1 MKKVS
6 PKENTSSEQ
15 FEKELD
21 EFFQDRAE
29 FRSSN
34 FSDKSKTQSSSER
47 DDKDDVDPTQ
57 MSGCCMTGCSDCP
70 WLYKVPTE
78 KD

>member
-1 MKKVS
+1 MNPQERTDS
-6 PKENTSSEQ
+6 DQ

-34 FSDKSKTQSSSER
+34 FADQSKSKTQTER
-47 DDKDDVDPTQ
+47 NNDVLTLDPTQ
-57 MSGCCMTGCSDCP
+57 MSGCCMTGCHDCP
-70 WLYKVPTE
+70 WDYRVN
-78 KD
+78 